1 MQLRERKKNKQTKQH
16 KKILETDCLFD
27 DSVKPADRV
36 QLWFGLDL
44 V

>member
-1 MQLRERKKNKQTKQH
+1 MQLRERKKNKQNKT

-27 DSVKPADRV
+27 DSVKPVDRV

>member
-1 MQLRERKKNKQTKQH
+1 MELRERKKKNKT

>member
-1 MQLRERKKNKQTKQH
+1 MQLGERKKKQTKQ

-27 DSVKPADRV
+27 DGVKPADRV

>member
-1 MQLRERKKNKQTKQH
+1 MQLRERKKNKQNKT